1 MGRREFI
8 VPGAATLATASAGG
22 PSTARINH
30 QRSRAMYDVIIIGG
44 SYAGLAAALQLV
56 RARRRVLILDA
67 GQRRNRFAGH
77 SHGFLGQDGQPP
89 GAIAAKGKAEVLA
102 YPTVT
107 WKDALAAQAV
117 RTPDGFVVRAGG
129 GEVHGKRLILATRVV
144 DELPALPRPAARWG
158 T

>member
-1 MGRREFI
+1 
-8 VPGAATLATASAGG
+8 
-22 PSTARINH
+22 
-30 QRSRAMYDVIIIGG
+30 MYDVIIIGG

-67 GQRRNRFAGH
+67 GQRRNRFAAH

-107 WKDALAAQAV
+107 WKDALAAEAV

-129 GEVHGKRLILATRVV
+129 DEFRGKR
-144 DELPALPRPAARWG
+144 PFSRPASSTSFPPFLA
-158 T
+158 